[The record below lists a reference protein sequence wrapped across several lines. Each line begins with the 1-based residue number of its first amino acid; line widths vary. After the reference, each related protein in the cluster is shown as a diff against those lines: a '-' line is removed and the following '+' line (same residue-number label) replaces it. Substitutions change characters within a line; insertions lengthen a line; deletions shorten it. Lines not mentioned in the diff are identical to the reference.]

1 MRLMINFELS
11 VFVVVGFEMR
21 MVPLGHDDSIRNG
34 TSGVFLVLSAMYS
47 VASLNLRYCVN
58 T

>member
-1 MRLMINFELS
+1 MINFELS